1 MAALLIAIAL
11 SVTTTRYLRAWQ
23 DSVTLFAHARAA
35 WGRPDMWLEQLY
47 GNALF
52 SAGRI
57 DEALE
62 HYQASCA
69 IQPRTEYCHYNIAHI
84 FLGRGQFRDAIREY
98 DLALRYTANRDMA
111 LLCLTEK
118 AEAQLQIGDYLAA
131 ENSVAQ
137 ALTIDPSNS
146 AALQL
151 RAADH
156 PKKRGRELSWRPGVW
171 CFKLPATC

>member
-1 MAALLIAIAL
+1 
-11 SVTTTRYLRAWQ
+11 
-23 DSVTLFAHARAA
+23 VTLFAHARAA

-57 DEALE
+57 DEALD
-62 HYQASCA
+62 HYQQSCA
-69 IQPRTEYCHYNIAHI
+69 IQPRTEYCHYNIGHI
-84 FLGRGQFRDAIREY
+84 FLGRGQFGDAIREY

-118 AEAQLQIGDYLAA
+118 AKAQLQIGAYRAA

-137 ALTIDPSNS
+137 ALTIDPSNT

-151 RAADH
+151 QQQIIRI
-156 PKKRGRELSWRPGVW
+156 KRG
-171 CFKLPATC
+171 AN